1 MFFLEALRLL
11 SYDRIMSC
19 QTKWLCLPL
28 WNRVRTK
35 RLCIWGV
42 HICWRWLCQTHWCY
56 CQTLSERNTK
66 QQFTLSEHVHFLH
79 STGWCRNAFWVFL
92 KQKKALQGKAW
103 GRLLSRKRKVAQQ
116 EKEGWKSKAICH
128 FTSCADTIILKSL
141 GYLFFSYSICIHMLC
156 LKKK

>member
-35 RLCIWGV
+35 RLCILGV

-79 STGWCRNAFWVFL
+79 STGRCRNAFWVFL

-103 GRLLSRKRKVAQQ
+103 GRLLSRKKKA
-116 EKEGWKSKAICH
+116 EKAKPLPFHELRRYHH
-128 FTSCADTIILKSL
+128 FEVIRISVFQLQHL
-141 GYLFFSYSICIHMLC
+141 HSYAL
-156 LKKK
+156 LKKKNN